1 MTQISCRKQRELGW
15 YSPDNRVEWLR
26 ILSGGALRFAPF
38 PTCKFAELELS
49 IQGLRVGI
57 KAVADPRFG
66 EDVTRS

>member
-38 PTCKFAELELS
+38 PTCKCAGLELS
-49 IQGLRVGI
+49 TKVYESGLKR
-57 KAVADPRFG
+57 
-66 EDVTRS
+66 